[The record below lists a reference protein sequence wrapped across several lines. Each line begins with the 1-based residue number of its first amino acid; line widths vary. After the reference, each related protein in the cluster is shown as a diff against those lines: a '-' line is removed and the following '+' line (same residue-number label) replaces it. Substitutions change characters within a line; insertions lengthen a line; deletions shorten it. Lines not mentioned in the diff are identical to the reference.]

1 MATGKYSSMLIDT
14 NGKENEGGSGGQRKI
29 ADLINNLGGGAED
42 EGEENVIE
50 EDDN

>member
-1 MATGKYSSMLIDT
+1 MLVDT
-14 NGKENEGGSGGQRKI
+14 NGKENEGGNGQRKI
-29 ADLINNLGGGAED
+29 ADLINNLGGGADD